1 MVKKQH
7 TSNPCPGAETEE
19 QQCVSGSCTTP
30 QLARQHCVI
39 QICHQSSMRS
49 LPPSLEHF
57 CPLFMIFEA
66 IYPDGVSFGL
76 DRVSFFPESQPHLL
90 FFLLHRHTPL
100 KDMYMHNKNLHQP
113 QNNPF
118 HWLPWATHCCSFFQ
132 QTTCSLAPAG
142 LHSDLVTVD
151 LE

>member
-66 IYPDGVSFGL
+66 ICPDGVSFGL
-76 DRVSFFPESQPHLL
+76 DRVSFFQNPNPISYSFYFTDTPFSRICICTTKTSTNPKTTLFTGYLGQRTADLFFNRQLAVLHLL
-90 FFLLHRHTPL
+90 DCT
-100 KDMYMHNKNLHQP
+100 
-113 QNNPF
+113 
-118 HWLPWATHCCSFFQ
+118 
-132 QTTCSLAPAG
+132 
-142 LHSDLVTVD
+142 VT
-151 LE
+151 